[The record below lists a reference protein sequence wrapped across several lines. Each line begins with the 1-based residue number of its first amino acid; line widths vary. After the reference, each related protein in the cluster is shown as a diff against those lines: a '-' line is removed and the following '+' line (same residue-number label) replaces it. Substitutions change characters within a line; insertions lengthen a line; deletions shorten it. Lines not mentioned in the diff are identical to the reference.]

1 MIYMHAE
8 SGRIGLIHAHH
19 HALSVTANWTRRK
32 IVIHELGAT
41 AIWMRFKKFM
51 LRCSV
56 HVISDSI
63 SVTCEKYGVV
73 YGWGGVQVGVTVIY
87 SMNCEWWVERL
98 CRTKN

>member
-1 MIYMHAE
+1 MSQLSHNSPTHRQYSMIYMDAE

-19 HALSVTANWTRRK
+19 NALSATANWTRRK
-32 IVIHELGAT
+32 IVIHELGVT

-63 SVTCEKYGVV
+63 NMTCEKYGVV
-73 YGWGGVQVGVTVIY
+73 YGRGGVQVGRTV
-87 SMNCEWWVERL
+87 MQN
-98 CRTKN
+98 